1 MAFNSKRTACYIHMK
16 RGSHG
21 PYMSFSVHKWHVSG
35 GQSLPHPPNPSSV
48 HPFAEPNTET
58 KREYRNFHSLVLAVQ
73 THRALRVLGRL
84 ALLLAFGIGVPA
96 G

>member
-21 PYMSFSVHKWHVSG
+21 PYMSFSVHVWHVSG
-35 GQSLPHPPNPSSV
+35 GHPLPHPPNPSSA

-58 KREYRNFHSLVLAVQ
+58 KRIQQFSFFVSRCANTQSNPSP
-73 THRALRVLGRL
+73 G
-84 ALLLAFGIGVPA
+84 
-96 G
+96 